1 MDNKQKMNVLFILG
15 FILAFISLAAAGG
28 AAFVGY
34 YMNKTEWAAVI
45 GGAGAMCA
53 FIGIILAYCSKP
65 KVKKRKKRKKLIDNP
80 ENDVI

>member
-15 FILAFISLAAAGG
+15 FILAFISLAAAGA

-45 GGAGAMCA
+45 GGAGALCA

-65 KVKKRKKRKKLIDNP
+65 KVKKRKKRKKVTIQHP
-80 ENDVI
+80 TPKT

>member
-45 GGAGAMCA
+45 GGAGALCA

-65 KVKKRKKRKKLIDNP
+65 KVKKRKKEKRLLTIP
-80 ENDVI
+80 RAM

>member
-15 FILAFISLAAAGG
+15 FILAFISLAAAGA

-45 GGAGAMCA
+45 GGAGALCA

-65 KVKKRKKRKKLIDNP
+65 KVKNGKKEKRLLTIPRAM
-80 ENDVI
+80 

>member
-15 FILAFISLAAAGG
+15 FILAFISLAAAGA

-45 GGAGAMCA
+45 GGAGALCA

-65 KVKKRKKRKKLIDNP
+65 KVKKRKKRKYDINP
-80 ENDVI
+80 YYIR

>member
-28 AAFVGY
+28 AL
-34 YMNKTEWAAVI
+34 
-45 GGAGAMCA
+45 CA

-65 KVKKRKKRKKLIDNP
+65 KVKKRKKRKKIIDNP
-80 ENDVI
+80 EGDVI